1 MSISTYFNGSYIM
14 SFLKVMTLILVH
26 LEEFQNKHA
35 LIRISLADKVK
46 LIEDSKKHGFDK
58 FTASDEN
65 DVAEVFCSDCDEI
78 ICSLCQKSIKKTLW
92 LSSFVTL
99 SDLIPNMCF

>member
-1 MSISTYFNGSYIM
+1 M
-14 SFLKVMTLILVH
+14 SFLKDMTLILVH

-35 LIRISLADKVK
+35 LIRISLAD
-46 LIEDSKKHGFDK
+46 KKHGFDK

-78 ICSLCQKSIKKTLW
+78 ICSLCQKSSKKTLW
-92 LSSFVTL
+92 LSSFMSL
-99 SDLIPNMCF
+99 SDLILNMCF

>member
-1 MSISTYFNGSYIM
+1 MEWNKVMNFGDPSTFGTEMADRFVGSGANLPSPVSNRGNGSYIM

-46 LIEDSKKHGFDK
+46 LIEDSKKPGFDK

-65 DVAEVFCSDCDEI
+65 DVAEVFCSD
-78 ICSLCQKSIKKTLW
+78 L
-92 LSSFVTL
+92 
-99 SDLIPNMCF
+99 

>member
-1 MSISTYFNGSYIM
+1 MSISTYFNGSSIM

-46 LIEDSKKHGFDK
+46 LIEDSKKPGFDK
-58 FTASDEN
+58 FTASDEI

-78 ICSLCQKSIKKTLW
+78 ICSLCQKSSKKIW
-92 LSSFVTL
+92 LSSFVSL
-99 SDLIPNMCF
+99 RDLIPNMCF

>member
-1 MSISTYFNGSYIM
+1 MSISTYFKGSSII
-14 SFLKVMTLILVH
+14 SFLKVMTQILVH

-35 LIRISLADKVK
+35 LIRISLA
-46 LIEDSKKHGFDK
+46 GFDK

-78 ICSLCQKSIKKTLW
+78 ICGLYQKSSKKN
-92 LSSFVTL
+92 FVVEF
-99 SDLIPNMCF
+99 ICEFK

>member
-35 LIRISLADKVK
+35 LIRISLADKVI
-46 LIEDSKKHGFDK
+46 LVEDSKNMVLINLLQVMKMMLQKCFIVIVMK
-58 FTASDEN
+58 LF
-65 DVAEVFCSDCDEI
+65 VVFVKKAVKK
-78 ICSLCQKSIKKTLW
+78 LCG
-92 LSSFVTL
+92 
-99 SDLIPNMCF
+99 